1 MFNIKEYGIYRCSLI
16 DFKYVNIIFNLAYAI
31 IILHMPLLRIKRI
44 ILFLLSDHFQRG
56 NFSYLIFK
64 ISLRIFIT
72 ENIHFCIKSVC
83 FSKDN

>member
-1 MFNIKEYGIYRCSLI
+1 MVYIDVHSSILNMLILSL
-16 DFKYVNIIFNLAYAI
+16 
-31 IILHMPLLRIKRI
+31 ILHMPLLRIKRI

-64 ISLRIFIT
+64 ISLRIFIP

>member
-1 MFNIKEYGIYRCSLI
+1 MVYIDVHSSILNMLILSL
-16 DFKYVNIIFNLAYAI
+16 
-31 IILHMPLLRIKRI
+31 ILHMPLLRIKRI
-44 ILFLLSDHFQRG
+44 ILFLLSDNFQRG